1 MNGAT
6 PPPQTDWAAL
16 LLGETV
22 GDYKIERPLGEGAFG
37 LVFEAL
43 PISGG
48 ARVAVKILKPGV
60 NDPGAVLDFENE
72 GLLLRKLGSCDG
84 VIDVL
89 DSGSHTLQAT
99 LSGGFVIPIAMPYQA
114 LALASGSLDEISN
127 DPAARSRLDLVE
139 ALHLW
144 RSAVLSLMRMHQGG
158 VAHRDLKCSNC
169 LIMVNKSG
177 PIIQF
182 GDLGRA
188 KDMSLPPTHAIIE
201 YARGRGDIF
210 HSPPEAI
217 FWQGGE
223 MTEDFLAAD
232 YYGVGSLFIE
242 LLTGFSLTRLAIGDM
257 GSAFSQGQSDFQSG
271 RRRDLT
277 VLSAKYEYVIGGV
290 VEKLPKAVQS
300 DLALILGS
308 LCHPDPLRR
317 LLKSPFSRDRNAK
330 DKLEWILRR
339 IDIVIRHLN
348 IERREARRRERK
360 AA

>member
-1 MNGAT
+1 MTGSVPALQ
-6 PPPQTDWAAL
+6 PDWAAL
-16 LLGETV
+16 LLGEIV
-22 GDYKIERPLGEGAFG
+22 GAYKIERQLGEGSFG

-43 PISGG
+43 PTSGG
-48 ARVAVKILKPGV
+48 QRVAIKILKPGV
-60 NDPGAVLDFENE
+60 TDPGAVLDFENE
-72 GLLLRKLGSCDG
+72 GLLLRKLGACDG
-84 VIDVL
+84 VINLL

-99 LSGGFVIPIAMPYQA
+99 LAGGAVFPIAMPYQA

-127 DPAARSRLDLVE
+127 DPGARSRLDLVE
-139 ALHLW
+139 ALRLW

-169 LIMVNKSG
+169 LITVSKSG
-177 PIIQF
+177 PIIRF

-188 KDMSLPPTHAIIE
+188 KDMSVPPTHAIAE

-223 MTEDFLAAD
+223 RAEDFLAAD
-232 YYGVGSLFIE
+232 YYGVGSLFVE
-242 LLTGFSLTRLAIGDM
+242 LITGFSLTRLAIGDM
-257 GSAFSQGQSDFQSG
+257 GLALSQGQSDFHAG

-277 VLSAKYEYVIGGV
+277 VLGARYEYVIGGI
-290 VEKLPKAVQS
+290 VEDLPKAVRD
-300 DLALILGS
+300 DLMLVLGS
-308 LCHPDPLRR
+308 LCDPDPHRR
-317 LLKSPFSRDRNAK
+317 LLQSPFSRDRNAK

-339 IDIVIRHLN
+339 IDIVIRRLN
-348 IERREARRRERK
+348 FERREARRRERN